1 MLHNFTIDHQ
11 LNHRTIRK
19 FKDQPLT
26 EEQLTTLFEVA
37 RQTSSSE
44 FLQQMTIIRVTD
56 PQKRAAIRAVSTQ
69 PYGWGGR
76 RIADVYH

>member
-26 EEQLTTLFEVA
+26 EEQLTTLFEV
-37 RQTSSSE
+37 RC
-44 FLQQMTIIRVTD
+44 LKLHGR
-56 PQKRAAIRAVSTQ
+56 PPAASFYSR
-69 PYGWGGR
+69 
-76 RIADVYH
+76 

>member
-26 EEQLTTLFEVA
+26 EIQ
-37 RQTSSSE
+37 RS
-44 FLQQMTIIRVTD
+44 
-56 PQKRAAIRAVSTQ
+56 AAYRGTVDNAV
-69 PYGWGGR
+69 
-76 RIADVYH
+76 

>member
-26 EEQLTTLFEVA
+26 EERYLKLHG
-37 RQTSSSE
+37 R
-44 FLQQMTIIRVTD
+44 
-56 PQKRAAIRAVSTQ
+56 PPAASFYSR
-69 PYGWGGR
+69 
-76 RIADVYH
+76 

>member
-37 RQTSSSE
+37 HGR
-44 FLQQMTIIRVTD
+44 
-56 PQKRAAIRAVSTQ
+56 PPAASFYSR
-69 PYGWGGR
+69 
-76 RIADVYH
+76 

>member
-1 MLHNFTIDHQ
+1 MIHNFTIDHQ

-37 RQTSSSE
+37 RQTASSE
-44 FLQQMTIIRVTD
+44 LGNRSAKTGRDSCRQY
-56 PQKRAAIRAVSTQ
+56 PAIC
-69 PYGWGGR
+69 WCGR

>member
-26 EEQLTTLFEVA
+26 EEQLTTLLKLHG
-37 RQTSSSE
+37 R
-44 FLQQMTIIRVTD
+44 
-56 PQKRAAIRAVSTQ
+56 PPAASFYSR
-69 PYGWGGR
+69 
-76 RIADVYH
+76 